1 MALYNRIV
9 EEPSQEQIAAFS
21 REAQKYFEQMTD
33 SSARRF
39 TLRYTEYLQSK
50 AHGMTASEPS
60 GEAGVSM
67 LDCRLIR
74 SFLRSLYK
82 KHLA

>member
-1 MALYNRIV
+1 MALHNRIV
-9 EEPSQEQIAAFS
+9 EEPTQEQFADFS
-21 REAQKYFEQMTD
+21 REAHKYFEEMTD
-33 SSARRF
+33 SAARRF

-50 AHGMTASEPS
+50 AHGMAASEPS